1 MWSRVCAAILSVTLF
16 ASCTSSTDSSSSI
29 HLKKTWTVEK
39 GPLIGSIGSIAVG
52 ENGGVFAVDT
62 ENYAVLKYDSTG
74 TFATQVGRK
83 GGGPGEFG
91 EKMPGIE
98 VFGDTVYV
106 IDKSNRR
113 LNLFTTDLEYVR
125 QVSFPRKAPD
135 IKQIAF
141 DARGHLYGAG
151 TGTGSDDWLL
161 HGILQGDSSRF
172 IELKHVHGD
181 VVYDQFKITTSRPND
196 LLAVSYALKDTLE
209 LLRFPDKPIDEF
221 SIIRDYSHEPPPP
234 VAKGVATL
242 KSRPLPDADDFI
254 TWDMS
259 SDEQGNVWIL
269 AGNYAKP
276 TRQVLYVYNTEGERI
291 SKTKAPSKIYEFT
304 IGEGALYAVTENST
318 ELIKYE
324 ISYP

>member
-1 MWSRVCAAILSVTLF
+1 M

-29 HLKKTWTVEK
+29 QPSETWTAEEE
-39 GPLIGSIGSIAVG
+39 PLVGSFGNIAVDEDG
-52 ENGGVFAVDT
+52 NVFACDT
-62 ENYAVLKYDSTG
+62 ENHAILKYDSTG
-74 TFATQVGRK
+74 TFVTQTGRE
-83 GGGPGEFG
+83 GAGPGEFRDLNDL
-91 EKMPGIE
+91 E

-106 IDKSNRR
+106 VDKTNRR
-113 LNLFTTDLEYVR
+113 INLFTTNLKYIR
-125 QVSFPRKAPD
+125 QVGFPRKAPD
-135 IKQIAF
+135 LKQIAF
-141 DARGHLYGAG
+141 DDQGNLYGAG
-151 TGTGSDDWLL
+151 TGMEEDDWLL
-161 HGILQGDSSRF
+161 HDVLQADSSRF
-172 IELKHVHGD
+172 IELKHVHGN

-234 VAKGVATL
+234 VTKGVATL

-259 SDEQGNVWIL
+259 SDERGNVWIL

-304 IGEGALYAVTENST
+304 IREGALYAVTENST
-318 ELIKYE
+318 ELIKYK